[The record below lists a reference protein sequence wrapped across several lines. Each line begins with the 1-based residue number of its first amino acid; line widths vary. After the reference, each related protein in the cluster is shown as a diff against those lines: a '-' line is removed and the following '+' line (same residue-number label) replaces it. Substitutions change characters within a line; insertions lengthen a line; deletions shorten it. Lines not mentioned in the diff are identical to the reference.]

1 MPTTRKVEVRL
12 SDLLSALSYA
22 LDVTEGQPAGHAAR
36 SCAIGM
42 RIALEAGV
50 CDDELS
56 SLYYALLLKDA
67 GCSANAG
74 TVYELFGSDD
84 RAFKRDRRRT
94 DYRSTRVNAATA
106 FRATLPDASLLTRL
120 RRFGGFAFGGDT
132 TDRLVAIRCERG
144 ADIARMI
151 DLPESTARAILAL
164 DEHWDGGGAPFG
176 RKGAD
181 IPVAARVMGLAQAVE
196 VHLAHGGLEAALDM
210 AARRARR
217 WFDPELVAALLATR
231 GDRAFWSSLGGD
243 AVEVVKAF
251 EPADRVL
258 MTDEDGHDR
267 VAEAFATVVD
277 AKSPFTGRH
286 SAGVARISVGVA
298 ETLGLPPET
307 TRDLRR
313 AALLHDLGK
322 LGVANTVLDKPG
334 KLDADEWA
342 AIRRHAEL
350 TTRILE
356 RVPPFRH
363 FALDAGAHHERLD
376 GRGYHL
382 GLTADQLGWMPRIL
396 AVADVFEALTADRPY
411 RDALGPDEALK
422 IMRRDAGTAFSSEH
436 FAALES
442 WAVVAA

>member
-1 MPTTRKVEVRL
+1 VEVRL
-12 SDLLSALSYA
+12 SDILSALSYA

-42 RIALEAGV
+42 RIAEHAGV
-50 CDDELS
+50 GDEELS

-94 DYRSTRVNAATA
+94 DYRSTRVNAVTA
-106 FRATLPDASLLTRL
+106 FRATLPNASLLARV

-151 DLPESTARAILAL
+151 DLPESTAMAILAL

-176 RKGAD
+176 RKGTD

-196 VHLAHGGLEAALDM
+196 IHFADGGLEAALDM
-210 AARRARR
+210 AVARAGR
-217 WFDPELVAALLATR
+217 WFDPELVTALLATR
-231 GDRAFWSSLGGD
+231 DDTAFWASLGGD
-243 AVEVVKAF
+243 AVEVVKAY

-258 MTDEDGHDR
+258 MTDEDGLDR

-286 SAGVARISVGVA
+286 SVGVARISVGIA
-298 ETLGLPPET
+298 ETLGLAPET

-342 AIRRHAEL
+342 AVRRHAEL
-350 TTRILE
+350 TTRILD

-382 GLTADQLGWMPRIL
+382 GLTAEQLGWMPRIL

-411 RDALGPDEALK
+411 RVALGPDEALD
-422 IMRRDAGTAFSSEH
+422 IMRRDSGSAFSSEH

-442 WAVVAA
+442 WAEAHTAVPV